1 MYLCVRGID
10 LPLSTI
16 LIFYLGTVRTSWYFL
31 LFILL
36 IEYSSG
42 DRFTKVIVNRKSKIT
57 LKISLRARI
66 RAFH

>member
-1 MYLCVRGID
+1 MLTQFSPDYY
-10 LPLSTI
+10 I
-16 LIFYLGTVRTSWYFL
+16 LFSMNQRPE
-31 LFILL
+31 LF
-36 IEYSSG
+36 SNFGWPG